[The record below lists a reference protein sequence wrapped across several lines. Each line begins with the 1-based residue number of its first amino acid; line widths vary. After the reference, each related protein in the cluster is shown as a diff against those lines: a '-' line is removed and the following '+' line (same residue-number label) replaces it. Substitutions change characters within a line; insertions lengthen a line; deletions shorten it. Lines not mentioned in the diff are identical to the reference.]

1 MNQSEELV
9 LPDTASGLWQ
19 TTREIT
25 RRGIKELTGR
35 SSSYAI
41 GGGTILA
48 ARWKHRSSDDID
60 IVVAEDTA
68 PGAVLGG
75 SQSRFKQEIEELGA
89 IVRRKARGRLV
100 SAEWTDR
107 KIDVWATT
115 PIPRIG
121 AGTAAVDGRLETVLS
136 TTQILRGKLERG
148 EDCLARDVY
157 DLLQAKTRD
166 RKSLVAA
173 ANDAGRHWTLTIA
186 GIWEAANTRI
196 GNRAATLN
204 TTAALE
210 RPRQLGNDAAETLR
224 KAIYTRLEIG
234 VERNRIVVKATTGF
248 GDEEPIIITGS
259 TNAAFEQLGLSGYL
273 ANQGHRAQK
282 IGKEAEE
289 ARKKGGEYTPIYAE
303 EESRST
309 LQTSPAARLA
319 ARGAPARPQPLRAW
333 RQAQKQAA
341 ERKRRR

>member
-48 ARWKHRSSDDID
+48 ARWKHRGSDDID

-148 EDCLARDVY
+148 RTASPGTCTTCCRRKHGTEKVWWQRPTT
-157 DLLQAKTRD
+157 QA
-166 RKSLVAA
+166 
-173 ANDAGRHWTLTIA
+173 G
-186 GIWEAANTRI
+186 
-196 GNRAATLN
+196 
-204 TTAALE
+204 
-210 RPRQLGNDAAETLR
+210 
-224 KAIYTRLEIG
+224 
-234 VERNRIVVKATTGF
+234 TG
-248 GDEEPIIITGS
+248 
-259 TNAAFEQLGLSGYL
+259 
-273 ANQGHRAQK
+273 H
-282 IGKEAEE
+282 
-289 ARKKGGEYTPIYAE
+289 
-303 EESRST
+303 
-309 LQTSPAARLA
+309 
-319 ARGAPARPQPLRAW
+319 
-333 RQAQKQAA
+333 
-341 ERKRRR
+341 